1 MNDVDD
7 LIAYLD
13 TDLSLDTLR
22 EMDRV
27 DLYKL
32 RELLHHWHELA
43 DRIYRERRALSI
55 EEETE

>member
-22 EMDRV
+22 EMDST
-27 DLYKL
+27 DLYRL
-32 RELLHHWHELA
+32 RELLHHWHELS

-55 EEETE
+55 EEEAE

>member
-1 MNDVDD
+1 MTDIDH

-22 EMDRV
+22 EMDST
-27 DLYKL
+27 DLYRL
-32 RELLHHWHELA
+32 RELLHHWHELS

-55 EEETE
+55 EEEAE